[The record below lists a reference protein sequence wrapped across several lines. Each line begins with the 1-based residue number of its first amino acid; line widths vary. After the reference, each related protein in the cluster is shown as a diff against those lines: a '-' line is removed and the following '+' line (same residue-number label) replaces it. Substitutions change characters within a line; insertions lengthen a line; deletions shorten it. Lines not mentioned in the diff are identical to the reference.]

1 MATTEISTSV
11 KRAIVI
17 VHDLVATA
25 LAIALALFLRFP
37 VANIP
42 VKLEALTWVLPVFVV
57 YAGVIYRV
65 FPLYKSK
72 WRFASLPDLFNI
84 FKAAS
89 VLALTLLALD
99 YALVARD
106 VTGGFLF
113 GEKTAFL
120 YWILQMFLLGGP
132 RLAYRYLKYVQS
144 RRTGEGADVMSVL
157 VLGRSTEVE
166 VVLRALES
174 GLRHKLVA
182 RGILSPRRTDHGV
195 SIRGV
200 PVLGGYLE
208 LERIVTEFAEEHKPI
223 GRLIFAPNEFAPD
236 VESERLLGTA
246 RRLGIELTRMQ
257 NVEDGGKAAAALQPI
272 EIEDLLFRPS
282 VEIDR
287 AALGGFLKGKR
298 VVVTGGG
305 GSIGSEICAR
315 VFAFAAADLLIL
327 DSSEPALFNILEA
340 LAVQPGPTRVTG
352 SIADVRDRTRIL
364 QVFAAFKPDVVFHA
378 AALKQV
384 PQLEVDWAEGV
395 KTNIFGSL
403 NVADAAALHASAAVF
418 ISTDKAVNPV

>member
-25 LAIALALFLRFP
+25 LAIVLALFLRFP

-144 RRTGEGADVMSVL
+144 RQTGEDLRLWFERV
-157 VLGRSTEVE
+157 RS
-166 VVLRALES
+166 
-174 GLRHKLVA
+174 
-182 RGILSPRRTDHGV
+182 
-195 SIRGV
+195 
-200 PVLGGYLE
+200 
-208 LERIVTEFAEEHKPI
+208 
-223 GRLIFAPNEFAPD
+223 
-236 VESERLLGTA
+236 
-246 RRLGIELTRMQ
+246 IE
-257 NVEDGGKAAAALQPI
+257 A
-272 EIEDLLFRPS
+272 
-282 VEIDR
+282 
-287 AALGGFLKGKR
+287 
-298 VVVTGGG
+298 
-305 GSIGSEICAR
+305 
-315 VFAFAAADLLIL
+315 
-327 DSSEPALFNILEA
+327 
-340 LAVQPGPTRVTG
+340 
-352 SIADVRDRTRIL
+352 
-364 QVFAAFKPDVVFHA
+364 
-378 AALKQV
+378 
-384 PQLEVDWAEGV
+384 
-395 KTNIFGSL
+395 
-403 NVADAAALHASAAVF
+403 
-418 ISTDKAVNPV
+418 